1 MLRKVSALF
10 RLEGIASRKQYLISG
25 LALFSIKY
33 ALDLFAVSVVFHKIW
48 LPWDYL
54 NIHFREL
61 DWADR
66 RTVLFSCLML
76 ALALPFIWA
85 GVAITLRRLRSAKLP
100 STLVWLFFVPYL
112 NLLFF
117 LFLLIAPEKEAAN
130 VRPVMIARTQG
141 IWPSIFV
148 ITVVCLGLFIFST
161 EMLQSYGWGLFI
173 GIPFFV
179 GFVPGLLNGRSFGF
193 WRSFRFALLAHG
205 ILATCLLMF
214 AFEGILC
221 LAMAAP
227 LTLTTSAFGVLIGR
241 TLCPG
246 AQCDLDTPTL
256 CCMGALLLPLVA
268 IEKQFQIIAPE
279 FQVSSSVEIQAPP
292 ELVWREVVA
301 FSEIPEPEEW
311 IFRSGIAYPT
321 RAKIDGSGVG
331 ATRHCIFSTGEFIEP
346 IQKWQPPELLQF
358 TVTTNPPPLKELSF
372 YSINPPHL
380 HNFFISHAGQFK
392 LHPTTSGTRLEGT
405 TWYSHNLYPSIYWR
419 FWSDYIIHKIHLRVL
434 NHIRDQVECKKTPST
449 GNQ

>member
-1 MLRKVSALF
+1 
-10 RLEGIASRKQYLISG
+10 
-25 LALFSIKY
+25 
-33 ALDLFAVSVVFHKIW
+33 
-48 LPWDYL
+48 
-54 NIHFREL
+54 
-61 DWADR
+61 
-66 RTVLFSCLML
+66 
-76 ALALPFIWA
+76 
-85 GVAITLRRLRSAKLP
+85 
-100 STLVWLFFVPYL
+100 
-112 NLLFF
+112 
-117 LFLLIAPEKEAAN
+117 
-130 VRPVMIARTQG
+130 
-141 IWPSIFV
+141 
-148 ITVVCLGLFIFST
+148 
-161 EMLQSYGWGLFI
+161 
-173 GIPFFV
+173 
-179 GFVPGLLNGRSFGF
+179 
-193 WRSFRFALLAHG
+193 
-205 ILATCLLMF
+205 MF

-241 TLCPG
+241 TLSPG
-246 AQCDLDTPTL
+246 AQHDLDTPTL

-311 IFRSGIAYPT
+311 IFRSGIAYPI

-380 HNFFISHAGQFK
+380 HNFFISHADQFK

-434 NHIRDQVECKKTPST
+434 NHIRDQVESKKTPST